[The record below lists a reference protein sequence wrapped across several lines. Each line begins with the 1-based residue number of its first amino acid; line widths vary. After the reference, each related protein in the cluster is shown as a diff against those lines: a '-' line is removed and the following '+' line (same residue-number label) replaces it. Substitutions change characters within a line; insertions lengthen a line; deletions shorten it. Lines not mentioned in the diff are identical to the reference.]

1 MTNDNTPKLRLVED
15 TKDENKRIIIGF
27 LRTAIEAVEQED
39 CIGVMISL
47 VKADA
52 SIMNICSDT
61 NQRHL
66 MVAAAVYQLLD
77 ITGTSVGEEAK

>member
-1 MTNDNTPKLRLVED
+1 MTNDNTPKLRLVEGATD
-15 TKDENKRIIIGF
+15 DGKRTLIGF

-39 CIGVMISL
+39 CVGVMISL
-47 VKADA
+47 VRADG

-61 NQRHL
+61 EHRHM

-77 ITGTSVGEEAK
+77 ITGASPAEEKL